1 MKSHLKDKKDFAVK
15 TNIFVS
21 SLDVDETLAQLL
33 VSEGFSSVNE
43 LIDTDESE
51 LLAMMFLMKK

>member
-1 MKSHLKDKKDFAVK
+1 MTSAFTNFVNK

-33 VSEGFSSVNE
+33 VSEGFGSVE
-43 LIDTDESE
+43 EITSDYLS
-51 LLAMMFLMKK
+51 KRQ

>member
-1 MKSHLKDKKDFAVK
+1 MNHLKTEDFAVK

-33 VSEGFSSVNE
+33 VSEGFSSVDE
-43 LIDTDESE
+43 LIDTDKSE
-51 LLAMMFLMKK
+51 LLAIGVLMKK